1 MRDRRFGSRMPGEA
15 LSPDEWRK
23 ACGELIRTRLEA
35 LRRNEVIDEDWRTL
49 LAQFREEFAVEA
61 AIAP

>member
-1 MRDRRFGSRMPGEA
+1 MPGEA